1 MGNDSSVLWGVGA
14 AAVALLVAVSLVAGV
29 GAVSADSHTDE
40 NPEASVDFDDQ
51 TTEGDTVTVDEV
63 TVEEG
68 GFVAI
73 HDSSLLDGE
82 VVESVIGVSEYLEA
96 GTHEDVEVTLFE
108 GVDGAEFDQSELD
121 EDSTL
126 IAMPHRD
133 TDGDEEYDFVE
144 NDGGNDGPYTED
156 GEAVVDDAHV
166 DVAEEADDEEGG
178 DEADDDDSVFADP
191 VELSIAGLT
200 ISVGPPEDVDDDGI
214 YNDLNGDGEVTML
227 DAVLHAVVVTAVDA
241 GELELTDEQADA
253 VDVDGDGDVDYDDA
267 QEIAMMA
274 DMGAY
279 AS

>member
-166 DVAEEADDEEGG
+166 DVEET
-178 DEADDDDSVFADP
+178 DDDDAVFSEP
-191 VELSIAGLT
+191 VEIAVEGLT
-200 ISVGPPEDVDDDGI
+200 IEVGPPEEGDEDGV
-214 YNDLNGDGEVTML
+214 YTDLNGDDEVTVL
-227 DAVLHAVVVTAVDA
+227 DALLHAVVVTAVEGD
-241 GELELTDEQADA
+241 ELDLSDEQAEA
-253 VDVDGDGDVDYDDA
+253 VDIDGDGDVDYDDA
-267 QEIAMMA
+267 LEIAEI
-274 DMGAY
+274 AY
-279 AS
+279 EEG